1 MKKGDDMKYLI
12 SFVIFVVM
20 GCVIGGYAFFLV
32 WVLEQTGVSRLIIFF
47 VSFIFAVVLIALVV
61 AFLTRMR
68 EIGKEDKNDYRNY

>member
-1 MKKGDDMKYLI
+1 MKYLI